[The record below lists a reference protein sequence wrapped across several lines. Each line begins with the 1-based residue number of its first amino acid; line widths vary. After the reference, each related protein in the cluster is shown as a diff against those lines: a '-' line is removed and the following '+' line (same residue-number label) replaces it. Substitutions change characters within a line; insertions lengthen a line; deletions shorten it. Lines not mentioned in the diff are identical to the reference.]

1 MAGSGATG
9 LIQFMPE
16 TARNLGTTT
25 EALSKMTRTEQ
36 LQYVDKYFQGTLKK
50 GGSLSDVYMSVLL
63 PAAVGK
69 PEDFV
74 LFGEGGAYG
83 GDRAYEQNKG
93 LDANKDGKITKA
105 EALLR

>member
-1 MAGSGATG
+1 
-9 LIQFMPE
+9 MPE

-105 EALLR
+105 EASTAKR